1 MALVRSLSCSKL
13 RAILHYPD
21 LAVGLADG
29 DRDKDCSSKVVP
41 NVRAS
46 HQLTAKYSVQGDESE
61 GEAVDLGAVFGKGIL
76 TYTLNRCKV
85 LRSFCRIVN

>member
-1 MALVRSLSCSKL
+1 MAVVRSLSCSRL

-21 LAVGLADG
+21 LAVSVADG
-29 DRDKDCSSKVVP
+29 DRDTDCSSKVVP

-46 HQLTAKYSVQGDESE
+46 HQLTAKYSVQADERE
-61 GEAVDLGAVFGKGIL
+61 GKAVDLGAVFGKGIL